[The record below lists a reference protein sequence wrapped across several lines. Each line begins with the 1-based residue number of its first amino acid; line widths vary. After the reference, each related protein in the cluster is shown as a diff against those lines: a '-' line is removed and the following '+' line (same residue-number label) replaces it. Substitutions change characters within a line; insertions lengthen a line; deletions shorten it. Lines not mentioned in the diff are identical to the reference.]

1 MKRILI
7 VGLSALL
14 LAACSNKDTSV
25 SEKVNEN
32 EKSQSEWKDQNEASP
47 EENEVEVTDKVFY
60 RWKDESIGDA
70 PQIVTYAVIKNT
82 GKTDADVAETKITYL
97 DSKGDV
103 IANTQANEMY
113 TNLSPS
119 VLEPG
124 DVAYLAINDDLGEEF
139 DDLKDVEVEVSPIP
153 VDMGVNKL
161 ESTNSKVIKTDDW
174 GGSVNVTG
182 FVHNKSD
189 MDAMDIQI
197 AAGLYDKENKFLGA
211 LLKSSDDSTTVQSGK
226 KSSVDLGVPSFPSNM
241 IKEIDHA
248 EIKAISF

>member
-1 MKRILI
+1 MI
-7 VGLSALL
+7 GLSALVL
-14 LAACSNKDTSV
+14 VACSDNKETSV

-32 EKSQSEWKDQNEASP
+32 EKSQTEWNEQNEGVQ
-47 EENEVEVTDKVFY
+47 EEVKVEVTDKVFY

-82 GKTDADVAETKITYL
+82 GKVDADVAETKITYI

-103 IANTQANEMY
+103 ISNTQANGMY

-139 DDLKDVEVEVSPIP
+139 NDLKDVEVEVSPIP
-153 VDMGVNKL
+153 VDVGINKL
-161 ESTNSKVIKTDDW
+161 KASNSKVIKTDDW

-182 FVHNKSD
+182 FIHNEGD
-189 MDAMDIQI
+189 MDALDIQV
-197 AAGLYDKENKFLGA
+197 AAGLYDKDNKFLGA
-211 LLKSSDDSTTVQSGK
+211 LLRSSDDSTTVQSGS
-226 KSSVDLGVPSFPSNM
+226 KSSIDLGVPSFPSNM